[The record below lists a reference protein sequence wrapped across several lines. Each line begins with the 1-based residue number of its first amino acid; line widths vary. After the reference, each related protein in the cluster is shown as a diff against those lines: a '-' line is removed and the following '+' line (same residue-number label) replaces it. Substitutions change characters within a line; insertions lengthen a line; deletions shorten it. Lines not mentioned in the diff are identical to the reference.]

1 MKEHFWKHVTHIV
14 LRQCK
19 TNPCFRCG
27 EFHNKIC
34 LAISKICKKCNYFTS
49 DTENTLINYGLS
61 LVDFQ
66 VFDTGHFE
74 LLQGLK

>member
-27 EFHNKIC
+27 GFHNEIC
-34 LAISKICKKCNYFTS
+34 PAIGKICKKCNYFTS
-49 DTENTLINYGLS
+49 DTNNTLINYGLS
-61 LVDFQ
+61 LVNFE
-66 VFDTGHFE
+66 VFGTGNFE